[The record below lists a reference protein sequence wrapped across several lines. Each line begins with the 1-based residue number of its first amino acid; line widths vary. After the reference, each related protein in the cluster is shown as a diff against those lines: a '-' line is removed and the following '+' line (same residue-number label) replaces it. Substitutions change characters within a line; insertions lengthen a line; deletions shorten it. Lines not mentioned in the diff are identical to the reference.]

1 MSVLWISLFCVA
13 LFVAG
18 TPMTLILAVWVAA
31 SSYWVVDFPL
41 MNMGVSSID
50 ALKNYTFLAVPLF
63 VATGDLLTAGG
74 VSRQLVRFAKAL
86 IRAVPGR
93 TAAASVLAS
102 GMFCAISGSSAAAS
116 ATMGKLMAPEFRRAG
131 VPMSR
136 GGSAVAAGGI
146 LGGLIPPSTII
157 IIYSLTVNASPVA
170 LNLAAILP
178 GLLILAFI
186 FFAAIARTRRYE
198 PGSVEQ
204 GGYWQEVGA
213 SAAGALPALLAI
225 AMLFVGLYSG
235 IFSPTEAAGVVT
247 LYCAVVAV
255 WWARGV
261 RLRELPGVLMG
272 SASIMGV
279 IGPIVVF
286 SIQFQ
291 QVLSILEVPDV
302 VFGHLIAFS
311 EQFGATATLIL
322 MMGIVLLFGTFME
335 VVAVILVLAP
345 IMAPIAMEIGIDPI
359 HWGVVFIVGAGLGFI
374 SPPHGLNLFITSMA
388 MGLSYAQLIKDIWF
402 MILPILVAWG
412 VIAALPFFSLAFL

>member
-13 LFVAG
+13 LFVVG

-74 VSRQLVRFAKAL
+74 VSRQLLRFAKAL

-131 VPMSR
+131 VPMAR

-170 LNLAAILP
+170 LNQAAILP

-186 FFAAIARTRRYE
+186 FIAAIARTRRYE

-204 GGYWQEVGA
+204 GGYWQEVGV

-261 RLRELPGVLMG
+261 RLRDLPRVLMG

-291 QVLSILEVPDV
+291 QVLSILEVPDA

-388 MGLSYAQLIKDIWF
+388 MGLSYAQLIKEIWF